1 VKKVFL
7 LSVLA
12 AFLAGCGSGTGGGS
26 GLRTMDPSQRVAAP
40 EVSGYF
46 LNVPDS
52 PNLEK
57 LRGKVVLLNFWATWC
72 GPCRM
77 EIPSLIELYQT
88 YHPQG
93 VEFLALSVE
102 INSNVP
108 RGIFDQ
114 FLTQNDITYP
124 TGLASN
130 KTAADY
136 GINSIP
142 ASFFIDRGGKIAASF
157 IGLHSEEDFAALF
170 QQLLAEPAPA
180 AH

>member
-1 VKKVFL
+1 
-7 LSVLA
+7 
-12 AFLAGCGSGTGGGS
+12 
-26 GLRTMDPSQRVAAP
+26 
-40 EVSGYF
+40 
-46 LNVPDS
+46 
-52 PNLEK
+52 
-57 LRGKVVLLNFWATWC
+57 
-72 GPCRM
+72 M
-77 EIPSLIELYQT
+77 EIPSLIKLYQT

-108 RGIFDQ
+108 RDLFDQ
-114 FLTQNDITYP
+114 FLTQNDIIYP

-142 ASFFIDRGGKIAASF
+142 ASFFIDRNGKVAASF
-157 IGLHSEEDFAALF
+157 IGLHPEEDFAALF
-170 QQLLAEPAPA
+170 QQLLAEPAMAA